1 MTEAEWACC
10 TTPPRMLDQLQ
21 GPRWNAK
28 RRRFAV
34 ACCRAVPELLDH
46 PWVLRGITAAEEYLD
61 GRRSKADMT
70 EVSEGARAAALG
82 SVGPPGPFH
91 IARDLTRASARDAA
105 WYVSFDALAQAVR
118 NHKGYHAR
126 RDAEWR
132 KQADLLRE
140 IVGNPFRPV
149 ALDPGWVATRGGM
162 VARLA
167 RAIHQDGRFEEV
179 PVLADALEEAR
190 CPCEELLAHCRRRE
204 GHVRGCW
211 AVELLARQP

>member
-1 MTEAEWACC
+1 
-10 TTPPRMLDQLQ
+10 MLHHLQ
-21 GPRWNAK
+21 GPRWDRQ

-34 ACCRAVPELLDH
+34 ACCRAMPRLLDE
-46 PWVLRGITAAEEYLD
+46 PWVCEAVAAAEEYLD
-61 GRRSKADMT
+61 ARRGKEEMM
-70 EVSEGARAAALG
+70 EVSALARAAALK
-82 SVGPPGPFH
+82 SLEPPGQFH
-91 IARDLTRASARDAA
+91 IARDLTRGSARDAA
-105 WYVSFDALAQAVR
+105 WYVSFSALGHAVR
-118 NHKGYHAR
+118 DHTGKDFNGR

-149 ALDPGWVATRGGM
+149 ALDPAWVATHGRT

-179 PVLADALEEAR
+179 PVLADALEEAS
-190 CPCEELLAHCRRRE
+190 CPCEEILAHCSRRE

-211 AVELLARQP
+211 AVELLARHS